1 MNKRNYTTPQAL
13 WSGWH
18 RPVRRFVWQ
27 ITVICMLMML
37 SSVMMLAQAK
47 LPTVVS
53 KQLSRY
59 KIPESSV
66 SAIVSPLGS
75 NKAILNHLP
84 NQVRNPASVMKL
96 LTTYA
101 ALDILG
107 PAYTWETQY
116 FLNGEL
122 EGGVLDGDLVIRGGG
137 DPYLVKEQFW
147 LQLAALRELGI
158 HNITGNLLIDNSA
171 FDLPVF
177 DPAQFDSQPTRLYNV
192 GPSATLLNFNA
203 SRFRLRPNGS
213 KVDILLDPPVHNVV
227 INNQLKLAKGRCRGA
242 QSGWSVDVANK
253 EEKAY
258 VVFRGKYRKG
268 CGSYDLSRAV
278 LESEPYLYG
287 LFVYLWQNLGG
298 EFSGGVGHAEVKEGA
313 EPVYVGLSRTLAEVI
328 TGANKYSNNLLARQ
342 LLLSIGHHYFGNG
355 ASVKDGIDSVRAWL
369 KDKELAMPGLVMENG
384 AGLSRHIQL
393 SANEL
398 SKLLTYAAKSPYQP
412 EFMASFSLGGVD
424 GTMRKRLKDSKPG
437 VRARLK
443 TGYVKGTRTL
453 AGYLR
458 ADSGQD
464 YVVVLFIQDP
474 KVNFSNGN
482 EVQDAFIRWVLSTG

>member
-1 MNKRNYTTPQAL
+1 MNNRNYTTPAAR
-13 WSGWH
+13 WSVCSC
-18 RPVRRFVWQ
+18 PVRWIVRQMPAVF
-27 ITVICMLMML
+27 ILMAMTCLVIP
-37 SSVMMLAQAK
+37 AQAQ
-47 LPTVVS
+47 LPAAVS
-53 KQLSRY
+53 KQLSKY
-59 KIPESSV
+59 KIPESAV
-66 SAIVSPLGS
+66 SAIVMPLGS
-75 NKAILNHLP
+75 SQALFNHLP
-84 NQVRNPASVMKL
+84 DEPRNPASVMKL

-116 FLNGEL
+116 FINGEL
-122 EGGVLDGDLVIRGGG
+122 KGEVLEGDLVIRGGG

-147 LQLAALRELGI
+147 LQLAAIRELGI
-158 HNITGNLLIDNSA
+158 RKITGNLLIDNSA

-192 GPSATLLNFNA
+192 GPSATLMNFNA

-253 EEKAY
+253 QEKAY

-287 LFVYLWQNLGG
+287 LFVYLWRSLGG
-298 EFSGGVGHAEVKEGA
+298 EFSGGIAHAEIKEGA
-313 EPVYVGLSRTLAEVI
+313 EPVYVGQSRTLAEVI

-342 LLLSIGHHYFGNG
+342 LLLTIGHHYFGDG
-355 ASVKDGIDSVRAWL
+355 ASVEDGVQSVQAWL
-369 KDKELAMPGLVMENG
+369 KDKGLAMPGLVMENG

-393 SANEL
+393 SARDL
-398 SKLLTYAAKSPYQP
+398 SRLLAYAAQSPYHP

-424 GTMRKRLKDSKPG
+424 GTMRKRLNDSKPG
-437 VRARLK
+437 ARARLK
-443 TGYVKGTRTL
+443 TGYVKGARTL
-453 AGYLR
+453 AGYVR

-464 YVVVLFIQDP
+464 YVVVLFIQSP

-482 EVQDAFIRWVLSTG
+482 EVQDAFIRWILSTG